1 MLEDVMK
8 VIIHRENQRYTIS
21 ENMPRPDSSG
31 WILSFKDNLT
41 KINIDLM
48 VNKTTE
54 ILNSFLIFEY
64 SRIDSRL
71 HKLIY
76 ILKDWNHCSNSKFHK
91 FNNYSLILMLISF
104 MQSKKMMPNLQAR
117 SENFDFLIIN

>member
-21 ENMPRPDSSG
+21 ENMPRHDSTG

-41 KINIDLM
+41 KISIDLM

-54 ILNSFLIFEY
+54 ILNSFLILEY
-64 SRIDSRL
+64 SRIDSRFL
-71 HKLIY
+71 KLIY
-76 ILKDWNHCSNSKFHK
+76 ILKDWNHCSHSKFHK

-117 SENFDFLIIN
+117 SENFDYLIIN